1 MPLVALDPSFGP
13 GRILIA
19 FFSPLGVGLV
29 AKDVLEPLLI
39 GSATSLTPGDPPA
52 RTRSVAAR
60 PPPCVAHACTHS
72 VPIAM
77 PVAGAVAV
85 LLSVMIWGSVW
96 GITGMVL
103 AVPLT
108 AVLRIYLAGLE
119 HPLPR
124 YCALVL
130 AGRRDDVQGSKVAP
144 L

>member
-1 MPLVALDPSFGP
+1 MLCSHA
-13 GRILIA
+13 
-19 FFSPLGVGLV
+19 
-29 AKDVLEPLLI
+29 
-39 GSATSLTPGDPPA
+39 
-52 RTRSVAAR
+52 
-60 PPPCVAHACTHS
+60 AHANPSAAHT
-72 VPIAM
+72 
-77 PVAGAVAV
+77 VAV

-108 AVLRIYLAGLE
+108 AVLRIYLAGLV

-130 AGRRDDVQGSKVAP
+130 AGRSEDVQGTKVAP